1 MTIST
6 TTIKNSYSGNASTT
20 AFNYTFKITA
30 ESEMQVIIRSSAG
43 TETVKTLS
51 THYTISGVG
60 SSGGGTV
67 TFTAGNT
74 PASTETVILRRV
86 TAQTQSMDLIDNDPM
101 SANTIENAHDKAIAI
116 TQELQEQVNRSLKIS
131 RTNTMTSTEFTVD
144 ATNRANKILAFDSA
158 GEISVTQELGN
169 FKGSDATT
177 TTVAYVQRD
186 IIKSTTTP
194 QLNNVYICVADSVIG
209 DLLTD
214 TDHFELLVDAVT
226 AATSAATATTKA
238 SEAASSA
245 TDAQTAQ
252 TAAETAETNAETAQT
267 NAETAQ
273 TNAET
278 AETNAETAQTA
289 AELAETNAGTSETNA
304 ASSESSASS
313 SASTATTQA
322 GIATTQAGIA
332 TTQAS
337 NASTSASNAATSA
350 TNAGTSENNAAT
362 SETNASN
369 SATTSANEATAS
381 ANSAT
386 ASANSASAA
395 AASFD
400 LFDDSYLGA
409 KASNPTL
416 DNDGNALQDGAL
428 YFDTNNDVMKV
439 YDLATTTWLQL
450 TPTVSNQNNINA
462 VNANSVNIN
471 AVANDA
477 TDIGTVATNLAG
489 TNTIGTVAGAI
500 ANVDLVG
507 GSITNVNQVGSNIG
521 TVNEF
526 GERYRVASAD
536 PTTNLDEGDLAYNS
550 TANTLKYYNG
560 SAWITIV
567 AGSLTDI
574 VQDGTP
580 QLGGNLDTQSFTV
593 DGRDVST
600 DGTKLD
606 TIETNATA
614 NPNAIDN
621 VVEDTAPQLGGNL
634 DLNGNNISGTGGI
647 PSANLTGTV
656 ANARLTGSG
665 AITINGSSV
674 ALGGTVTVGTTWESK
689 SADFTAVSGKA
700 YFIDTSAQGVTV
712 TLPASPTIGDE
723 IRILDVKGT
732 FDTYGLAIL
741 RNGEKIQ
748 GVANDL
754 SVTTERAG
762 FSLVYYDTNEGW
774 LLMEK

>member
-245 TDAQTAQ
+245 TDAQ
-252 TAAETAETNAETAQT
+252 
-267 NAETAQ
+267 TAQ

-621 VVEDTAPQLGGNL
+621 VVEDTTPQLGGNL
-634 DLNGNNISGTGGI
+634 DLNGNNISGIGGI